1 MSNKFNALILEAIK
15 TAKIKKENLLEDL
28 QNIDGSYDP
37 EVIHKILSTI
47 LLSNMKKDELAKLP
61 VNLIST
67 QLKVVKYLVEK
78 SVETSV
84 EVNISDDLL
93 RILNSE
99 VIQLCALNNT
109 KLFSFEVSELNQ
121 LIDLLQDLVSC
132 TFDSKL
138 YDSKKGQ
145 LMGDILIVKIFLEK
159 NKMSLIH

>member
-1 MSNKFNALILEAIK
+1 MSTMFNALILKAIN
-15 TAKIKKENLLEDL
+15 TAKTKKIDLLKDL

-37 EVIHKILSTI
+37 KVIHEILSTI
-47 LLSNMKKDELAKLP
+47 LLSNMKKDELANLP
-61 VNLIST
+61 DNLIST

-99 VIQLCALNNT
+99 VIQLCVLKNT
-109 KLFSFEVSELNQ
+109 ELFSFEVSELNL
-121 LIDLLQDLVSC
+121 LINLLQNLVSC
-132 TFDSKL
+132 TFESNLFDSE
-138 YDSKKGQ
+138 KGQ

>member
-93 RILNSE
+93 RILN
-99 VIQLCALNNT
+99 
-109 KLFSFEVSELNQ
+109 
-121 LIDLLQDLVSC
+121 
-132 TFDSKL
+132 
-138 YDSKKGQ
+138 
-145 LMGDILIVKIFLEK
+145 
-159 NKMSLIH
+159 